1 MGVEAPGKGSQDWTI
16 SLFLGASTPPTQN
29 ICNTPAFALKTEGAC
44 WMKGLRRD
52 VFCLNKSSFFLFKK
66 LKGLPG

>member
-16 SLFLGASTPPTQN
+16 SLFLA
-29 ICNTPAFALKTEGAC
+29 EGAC

-52 VFCLNKSSFFLFKK
+52 VFFLNKSSFFLFEK